1 MDPEDVGSALTGQ
14 AATPQ
19 VDPAV
24 ASGQWDDF
32 LQRPGNRQALLQ
44 FGLNMMQPTAMGQ
57 TTGGHIAQSIGAAGE
72 AVGRAEDADLKSQ
85 VAEAKLRNADEK
97 LQILQQN
104 ADSNNIRATAAA
116 ARAGAKKTGGL
127 TDIFLARAARED
139 AKAAEKQLNDDAY
152 EYAKAAGDL
161 TADPNSPIVKKYKGM
176 GIPEIREQL
185 RKERGA
191 KAAPAATAAPATDTG
206 DDTTV
211 DTPPDPEARKAK
223 DGNWYKPD
231 PKRPGK
237 FLQVIR

>member
-57 TTGGHIAQSIGAAGE
+57 TMGGHIAQSIGAAGE

-104 ADSNNIRATAAA
+104 ADSGAIRAGAAA
-116 ARAGAKKTGGL
+116 SRAGAKKVGGL
-127 TDIFLARAARED
+127 TELMQTRFARED

-152 EYAKAAGDL
+152 ELQKQANDVL
-161 TADPNSPIVKKYKGM
+161 ADPKSEIVQKYKGKSAM
-176 GIPEIREQL
+176 QIREEM
-185 RKERGA
+185 RKERNT
-191 KAAPAATAAPATDTG
+191 APSSVVPNPDTT

-211 DTPPDPEARKAK
+211 DTPPDPEAKKAK